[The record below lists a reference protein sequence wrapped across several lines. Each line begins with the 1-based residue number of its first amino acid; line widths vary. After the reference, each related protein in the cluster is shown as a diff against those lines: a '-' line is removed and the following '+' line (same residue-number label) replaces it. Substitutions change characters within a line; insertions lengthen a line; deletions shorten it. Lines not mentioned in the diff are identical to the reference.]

1 MIKDSFNKFSDCMT
15 YLHVSEK
22 ILKFYNT
29 KKKRK
34 KKIYPQNINK
44 TLLIPLFRN

>member
-1 MIKDSFNKFSDCMT
+1 MT

-29 KKKRK
+29 KKKKKK

-44 TLLIPLFRN
+44 TLLIPLF

>member
-1 MIKDSFNKFSDCMT
+1 MT

-29 KKKRK
+29 KKKK
-34 KKIYPQNINK
+34 KEEEDLSTKH
-44 TLLIPLFRN
+44 

>member
-29 KKKRK
+29 KKKK
-34 KKIYPQNINK
+34 KEEDLSTKH
-44 TLLIPLFRN
+44 

>member
-1 MIKDSFNKFSDCMT
+1 MT

-29 KKKRK
+29 KKKK
-34 KKIYPQNINK
+34 KEEDLSTKH
-44 TLLIPLFRN
+44 